1 MHRSSLALIGAVLA
15 AGVAAAQPAGG
26 LPKADTVLD
35 KYVEAT
41 GGKAAYAKLHSAVS
55 TGSMEFTANGIKGT
69 LTVWRV
75 RPDKSLTEIDLEG
88 VGKIREGSDGKVA
101 WSLSAIQGPHLK
113 EGDERAEALR
123 NSRFNADEN
132 WREVFAKAETTAVET
147 VEGKECY
154 KLVLTPKD
162 GSPVTRYYDRQSG
175 LLVKIAMTVKSPLGE
190 VPVESVASDYRKD
203 GEILSAHKVTQ
214 KAAGQTFTILIEKTE
229 YNVEIPPGKFD
240 IPDEIKLLLE
250 KK

>member
-1 MHRSSLALIGAVLA
+1 MYRSSLVLIGAVLA
-15 AGVAAAQPAGG
+15 AGAAAAQPAGG
-26 LPKADTVLD
+26 LPKAETVLD

-41 GGKAAYAKLHSAVS
+41 GGKAAYAKLHSAVA
-55 TGSMEFTANGIKGT
+55 TGSMEFPANGIRGT
-69 LTVWRV
+69 LTLWRA
-75 RPDKSLTEIDLEG
+75 RPDKSLTEINLEG
-88 VGKIREGSDGKVA
+88 IGKIREGSDGKVA

-113 EGDERAEALR
+113 EGDEKAEALR
-123 NSRFNADEN
+123 NSRFDADEN
-132 WREVFAKAETTAVET
+132 WRGVFAKAETTAVET

-154 KLVLTPKD
+154 KLVMTPKE

-175 LLVKIAMTVKSPLGE
+175 LLVKVTMTVKNPMGE
-190 VPVESVASDYRKD
+190 IPVESVASDYRKD

-214 KAAGQTFTILIEKTE
+214 KAAGQTFSILIDKTD

-240 IPDEIKLLLE
+240 IPDEIKPLLE

>member
-1 MHRSSLALIGAVLA
+1 VLA

-26 LPKADTVLD
+26 LPKAETVLD

-55 TGSMEFTANGIKGT
+55 TGSMEFTANGIRGT
-69 LTVWRV
+69 LTLWRA
-75 RPDKSLTEIDLEG
+75 RPDKSLMEINLEG
-88 VGKIREGSDGKVA
+88 IGKIREGSDGRVA

-113 EGDERAEALR
+113 EGDEKAEALR
-123 NSRFNADEN
+123 NSRFDADEN
-132 WREVFAKAETTAVET
+132 WRAVFAKAETTAVET

-154 KLVLTPKD
+154 KLVMTPKE

-175 LLVKIAMTVKSPLGE
+175 LLLKVTMTVKSPMGE
-190 VPVESVASDYRKD
+190 IPVESVASDYRKD

-214 KAAGQTFTILIEKTE
+214 KAAGQTFSISIDKTD

-240 IPDEIKLLLE
+240 IPDEIKPLLE